1 MWHALMTTHLY
12 LLYGLASA
20 ATIGFA
26 ALSPLEYRSERMHM
40 ALVLAFGWAACN
52 QFYFADTEFLNV
64 LADAFVVYVAGAL
77 WLERPDRWKILIAAL
92 SFAAMGF
99 HVVYQAALAS
109 GLNIRYCYHAALNAL
124 FVCQLLA
131 VSDMGFKR
139 GLHLLSDMLR
149 RSIVLRAPGLARVRP

>member
-12 LLYGLASA
+12 LLYGIASA

-26 ALSPLEYRSERMHM
+26 ALSPLEHRSERMRM
-40 ALVLAFGWAACN
+40 ALALAFGWAACN

-77 WLERPDRWKILIAAL
+77 WLERPDRWKMLIAVV
-92 SFAAMGF
+92 SFVAMGF

-139 GLHLLSDMLR
+139 GLHIIDGHIRGFSFLR
-149 RSIVLRAPGLARVRP
+149 VHGMARARP